1 MPGLTAQNLTTHG
14 EAHAPKNHCNYGWGG
29 RSKGAQQTLE
39 PTAKPQEQ
47 REGISSTPH
56 GGGTQVSQAWLNR
69 WRLHTV
75 SGRVANMHC
84 CEHDMHRCE
93 HHLTNSTPRTS
104 TLPPASGASA
114 VQGTSL

>member
-69 WRLHTV
+69 CIFTLCQDV
-75 SGRVANMHC
+75 SPTC
-84 CEHDMHRCE
+84 
-93 HHLTNSTPRTS
+93 T
-104 TLPPASGASA
+104 A
-114 VQGTSL
+114 VSMTCTAVSIT